1 MNTLVVTEI
10 EDRGLRLGLQA
21 LTPEERDVFVVHDL
35 QLYHEIEGC
44 FADHIATAPEK
55 FDWLEGTLKRIGD
68 LGSFRLIRQLRELE
82 ADSSAR
88 AFALCEKYHAT
99 RDFRWACL
107 ERYLLSQ
114 GIELTL
120 DRGDA

>member
-1 MNTLVVTEI
+1 VNTLVVREI

-35 QLYHEIEGC
+35 QLYHEMEGC

-68 LGSFRLIRQLRELE
+68 LGSLRLIGQLRELE
-82 ADSSAR
+82 AESSAQ

-99 RDFRWACL
+99 RDFRWGCL